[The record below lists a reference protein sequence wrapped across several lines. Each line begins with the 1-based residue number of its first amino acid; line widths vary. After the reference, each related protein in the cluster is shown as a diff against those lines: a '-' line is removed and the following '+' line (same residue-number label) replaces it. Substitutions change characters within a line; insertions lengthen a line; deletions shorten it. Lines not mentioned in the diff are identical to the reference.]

1 MSSPRIYRRI
11 RVGDDTPAYC
21 GRCKAERTHT
31 VVALKPDTEPA
42 EVVCRTCD
50 SRHRYRAGEAR
61 SAGATSDAAR
71 RTTGAGQRRT
81 TAPPISAAKPA
92 RPYSTRETYAEGEL
106 IEHPRYGR
114 GEIVASRG
122 GKIDVRFGD
131 GLRTLVHAG

>member
-1 MSSPRIYRRI
+1 MSSPRIYRRT
-11 RVGDDTPAYC
+11 RVGDDTLAYC

-31 VVALKPDTEPA
+31 VVALKSDTEPA

-50 SRHRYRAGEAR
+50 SRHRYRAGAAR
-61 SAGATSDAAR
+61 LAGATSDTAR
-71 RTTGAGQRRT
+71 RATGERRT
-81 TAPPISAAKPA
+81 TAIPISTTKPA
-92 RPYSTRETYAEGEL
+92 RAYNTRETYAEGEL

-114 GEIVASRG
+114 GEIMSLRG